1 MKHVISI
8 LVENKVGVLARI
20 TGLISGRGFNIDSLA
35 VGETENPDLSRITII
50 VKGDDAI
57 LEQVRKQLGKVIDV
71 LKVVDFTNEDFV
83 ERDLMM
89 VKVNCPIGKRGEIIE
104 IVDIFRGKIVD
115 VGQKDLIIEI
125 AGTEEKLEAM
135 LSLLKPYGIKELVQT
150 ARIAIARGAKS
161 SFLSLKGKQKG
172 YAKNLL

>member
-1 MKHVISI
+1 MRHVISL

-57 LEQVRKQLGKVIDV
+57 LEQVRKQLGKLIDV
-71 LKVVDFTNEDFV
+71 LKVVDFTNEEFV

-104 IVDIFRGKIVD
+104 IVDIFRGRIVD
-115 VGQKDLIIEI
+115 VGQK
-125 AGTEEKLEAM
+125 T
-135 LSLLKPYGIKELVQT
+135 
-150 ARIAIARGAKS
+150 
-161 SFLSLKGKQKG
+161 LSLKLQARKINSRQC
-172 YAKNLL
+172 

>member
-1 MKHVISI
+1 MRHVISL

-20 TGLISGRGFNIDSLA
+20 TSLISGRGFNIDSLA
-35 VGETENPDLSRITII
+35 VGESENPALSQMTI
-50 VKGDDAI
+50 VVRGDNAVV
-57 LEQVRKQLGKVIDV
+57 EQVRKQLGKLIDII
-71 LKVVDFTNEDFV
+71 KVVDFTNEEFV

-125 AGTEEKLEAM
+125 AGTEDKLEAM

-150 ARIAIARGAKS
+150 GSIAIARGAK
-161 SFLSLKGKQKG
+161 
-172 YAKNLL
+172 

>member
-1 MKHVISI
+1 MRHVISL

-35 VGETENPDLSRITII
+35 VGETENPALSRITII

-57 LEQVRKQLGKVIDV
+57 LEQVRKQMGKLIDV
-71 LKVVDFTNEDFV
+71 IKVLDFADEEIV
-83 ERDLMM
+83 ERNLML

-104 IVDIFRGKIVD
+104 IVDIFRGRIVD

-125 AGTEEKLEAM
+125 AGTGDKLEAM

-150 ARIAIARGAKS
+150 GSIAIARGTK
-161 SFLSLKGKQKG
+161 
-172 YAKNLL
+172 

>member
-1 MKHVISI
+1 MRHVISL

-57 LEQVRKQLGKVIDV
+57 LEQVRKQLGKLIDV
-71 LKVVDFTNEDFV
+71 LKVVDFTNEEFV

-125 AGTEEKLEAM
+125 AGTEDKLEAM
-135 LSLLKPYGIKELVQT
+135 L
-150 ARIAIARGAKS
+150 
-161 SFLSLKGKQKG
+161 
-172 YAKNLL
+172 

>member
-1 MKHVISI
+1 MRHVISL

-104 IVDIFRGKIVD
+104 I
-115 VGQKDLIIEI
+115 

-150 ARIAIARGAKS
+150 GSIAIARGAK
-161 SFLSLKGKQKG
+161 
-172 YAKNLL
+172 

>member
-1 MKHVISI
+1 MRHVISL

-57 LEQVRKQLGKVIDV
+57 LEQVTKQLGKLIDV
-71 LKVVDFTNEDFV
+71 LKAVDFTNEEFV

-104 IVDIFRGKIVD
+104 IVDIFRGRIVD

-125 AGTEEKLEAM
+125 AGTEDKLEAM

-150 ARIAIARGAKS
+150 GSIAIARGAK
-161 SFLSLKGKQKG
+161 
-172 YAKNLL
+172 

>member
-1 MKHVISI
+1 MRHVISL

-150 ARIAIARGAKS
+150 GSIAIARGAK
-161 SFLSLKGKQKG
+161 
-172 YAKNLL
+172 